1 MAMTRLS
8 DPTPRMTLPR
18 ALLSEALRLA
28 RSPLA
33 GVHLVCG
40 LAAGLACGEY
50 FSVARWDPALGADAY
65 AQFLGALMPLMSA
78 IVCGL
83 AVDEERAAGRLANLT
98 AVPSRG
104 RAVAAKLLALA
115 ALGAGALAVALG
127 VFGAVLA
134 VAGRLPLG
142 PAPLAAAWAGI
153 VLGSLPL
160 YALGL
165 GVALRLGRNAAIGA
179 GAAGV
184 LLAFFSVGGLAH
196 GLMTGELTGALATP
210 LSWVPLAW
218 PARLGSLGVEAFIDA
233 ARAAGPLLTTALAG
247 LVLRQ
252 PPPSLSPGSA
262 ASRTGGQMSRK
273 PLAAVLALLSAALVL
288 GGNALLDA
296 GWGSAPRSIADR
308 ALPNP
313 EIAMWAP
320 APEPGSHA
328 SSYSDATGAGAN
340 YVYLVDAADDRGNVR
355 ELQLIFFGR
364 ESNGEGWL
372 EIEARGGSGVRYR
385 ACDAAEAPAA
395 ARRTLDR

>member
-28 RSPLA
+28 RSPLTA
-33 GVHLVCG
+33 VHLVCG

-50 FSVARWDPALGADAY
+50 FSVTRWDPALGADAY

-104 RAVAAKLLALA
+104 RAVAAKLFALA

-165 GVALRLGRNAAIGA
+165 GVALRFGRNAAIGA

-233 ARAAGPLLTTALAG
+233 ARAASPLLTTALAS
-247 LVLRQ
+247 LVLT
-252 PPPSLSPGSA
+252 LA
-262 ASRTGGQMSRK
+262 A
-273 PLAAVLALLSAALVL
+273 AAVLLAWFCRFEDGRA
-288 GGNALLDA
+288 DA
-296 GWGSAPRSIADR
+296 
-308 ALPNP
+308 
-313 EIAMWAP
+313 
-320 APEPGSHA
+320 
-328 SSYSDATGAGAN
+328 
-340 YVYLVDAADDRGNVR
+340 
-355 ELQLIFFGR
+355 
-364 ESNGEGWL
+364 
-372 EIEARGGSGVRYR
+372 
-385 ACDAAEAPAA
+385 
-395 ARRTLDR
+395 

>member
-8 DPTPRMTLPR
+8 GPTPRMTLPR

-33 GVHLVCG
+33 AVHLVCG

-50 FSVARWDPALGADAY
+50 FSITRWDPALGADAY
-65 AQFLGALMPLMSA
+65 VQFLG
-78 IVCGL
+78 
-83 AVDEERAAGRLANLT
+83 DLT
-98 AVPSRG
+98 AIPSRG

-179 GAAGV
+179 GAAGM

-210 LSWVPLAW
+210 LSWVPLVW

-247 LVLRQ
+247 LVLT
-252 PPPSLSPGSA
+252 LA
-262 ASRTGGQMSRK
+262 A
-273 PLAAVLALLSAALVL
+273 AAVLIAWFCRFEDGRA
-288 GGNALLDA
+288 DA
-296 GWGSAPRSIADR
+296 
-308 ALPNP
+308 
-313 EIAMWAP
+313 
-320 APEPGSHA
+320 
-328 SSYSDATGAGAN
+328 
-340 YVYLVDAADDRGNVR
+340 
-355 ELQLIFFGR
+355 
-364 ESNGEGWL
+364 
-372 EIEARGGSGVRYR
+372 
-385 ACDAAEAPAA
+385 
-395 ARRTLDR
+395 

>member
-1 MAMTRLS
+1 MAMTRLP

-33 GVHLVCG
+33 AVHLVCG

-50 FSVARWDPALGADAY
+50 FSVTRWDPALGADAY

-115 ALGAGALAVALG
+115 VLGAGALAVALG

-153 VLGSLPL
+153 VLGSLCPNCGTPRQNQPNRVPHTT
-160 YALGL
+160 ASATPNTAASRRAGADS
-165 GVALRLGRNAAIGA
+165 GVAAEA
-179 GAAGV
+179 GM

-247 LVLRQ
+247 LVLT
-252 PPPSLSPGSA
+252 LA
-262 ASRTGGQMSRK
+262 A
-273 PLAAVLALLSAALVL
+273 AAVLLAWFCRFEDGRA
-288 GGNALLDA
+288 DA
-296 GWGSAPRSIADR
+296 
-308 ALPNP
+308 
-313 EIAMWAP
+313 
-320 APEPGSHA
+320 
-328 SSYSDATGAGAN
+328 
-340 YVYLVDAADDRGNVR
+340 
-355 ELQLIFFGR
+355 
-364 ESNGEGWL
+364 
-372 EIEARGGSGVRYR
+372 
-385 ACDAAEAPAA
+385 
-395 ARRTLDR
+395 

>member
-1 MAMTRLS
+1 MAVTRLS
-8 DPTPRMTLPR
+8 DPTPRMTLSR

-28 RSPLA
+28 RSPLTA
-33 GVHLVCG
+33 VHLVCG

-115 ALGAGALAVALG
+115 ALGAAALAVALG

-134 VAGRLPLG
+134 VAGRLPLE

-160 YALGL
+160 YALWL

-179 GAAGV
+179 GAAGM
-184 LLAFFSVGGLAH
+184 LLAFFSVG

-218 PARLGSLGVEAFIDA
+218 PARMGSLGVEAFIDA
-233 ARAAGPLLTTALAG
+233 ARAAGPLLTTAIVS
-247 LVLRQ
+247 LVL
-252 PPPSLSPGSA
+252 
-262 ASRTGGQMSRK
+262 T
-273 PLAAVLALLSAALVL
+273 LAADAVLLAWFCRFEDGRA
-288 GGNALLDA
+288 DA
-296 GWGSAPRSIADR
+296 
-308 ALPNP
+308 
-313 EIAMWAP
+313 
-320 APEPGSHA
+320 
-328 SSYSDATGAGAN
+328 
-340 YVYLVDAADDRGNVR
+340 
-355 ELQLIFFGR
+355 
-364 ESNGEGWL
+364 
-372 EIEARGGSGVRYR
+372 
-385 ACDAAEAPAA
+385 
-395 ARRTLDR
+395 

>member
-33 GVHLVCG
+33 AVHLVCG

-142 PAPLAAAWAGI
+142 PAPLAAAWA
-153 VLGSLPL
+153 
-160 YALGL
+160 AC
-165 GVALRLGRNAAIGA
+165 
-179 GAAGV
+179 
-184 LLAFFSVGGLAH
+184 
-196 GLMTGELTGALATP
+196 
-210 LSWVPLAW
+210 
-218 PARLGSLGVEAFIDA
+218 
-233 ARAAGPLLTTALAG
+233 
-247 LVLRQ
+247 
-252 PPPSLSPGSA
+252 PST
-262 ASRTGGQMSRK
+262 R
-273 PLAAVLALLSAALVL
+273 
-288 GGNALLDA
+288 
-296 GWGSAPRSIADR
+296 WGSAWPCASA
-308 ALPNP
+308 ATPP
-313 EIAMWAP
+313 SAP
-320 APEPGSHA
+320 ARRGCSSRSSQWADLRTA
-328 SSYSDATGAGAN
+328 S
-340 YVYLVDAADDRGNVR
+340 
-355 ELQLIFFGR
+355 
-364 ESNGEGWL
+364 
-372 EIEARGGSGVRYR
+372 
-385 ACDAAEAPAA
+385 
-395 ARRTLDR
+395 

>member
-1 MAMTRLS
+1 T
-8 DPTPRMTLPR
+8 
-18 ALLSEALRLA
+18 
-28 RSPLA
+28 
-33 GVHLVCG
+33 
-40 LAAGLACGEY
+40 
-50 FSVARWDPALGADAY
+50 RWDPALGADAY

-98 AVPSRG
+98 ALPSRG

-165 GVALRLGRNAAIGA
+165 GVALRLGRNAVISA
-179 GAAGV
+179 GAAGM

-218 PARLGSLGVEAFIDA
+218 PTRLGSLGVEAFIDA

-247 LVLRQ
+247 LVLA
-252 PPPSLSPGSA
+252 LA
-262 ASRTGGQMSRK
+262 A
-273 PLAAVLALLSAALVL
+273 AAVLLAWFCRFEDGRA
-288 GGNALLDA
+288 DA
-296 GWGSAPRSIADR
+296 
-308 ALPNP
+308 
-313 EIAMWAP
+313 
-320 APEPGSHA
+320 
-328 SSYSDATGAGAN
+328 
-340 YVYLVDAADDRGNVR
+340 
-355 ELQLIFFGR
+355 
-364 ESNGEGWL
+364 
-372 EIEARGGSGVRYR
+372 
-385 ACDAAEAPAA
+385 
-395 ARRTLDR
+395 